1 MAFRSTATGSLR
13 DVLGV
18 WGYTLLRSMIIE
30 VPLLLVVTHGGDKLL
45 NLVSR

>member
-18 WGYTLLRSMIIE
+18 WGYTLLRSIE
-30 VPLLLVVTHGGDKLL
+30 VPLLLVDRHGGDKLL